1 MTAESRVV
9 EAANPRRAR
18 AKDGAGF
25 GRAGFTAR
33 FLFLDVGLALNGRE
47 ATRRSRAGRGCRGEW
62 AGDCEPCAV
71 RSERVPLYRLR
82 ISRICRRALRARNE
96 GGAAPLGTGRD
107 AGRCGKIELC
117 RQTMI
122 RIGWPSLAVA
132 AVLLLGIANGASGQ
146 GLAVNPSAAAS
157 DIRNPSS
164 TNPAAAA
171 SDVRNPSAFN
181 PAAAASDIR
190 QPSVA
195 SPSSPAAMA
204 PRVRRTRVVLP
215 ERRSRAS
222 QRSRRAPAA
231 ATQAA
236 TRERRAAEARPRPAT
251 TAERKAS
258 AIMGSVCRGC

>member
-9 EAANPRRAR
+9 EAANPKRAR

-25 GRAGFTAR
+25 GRAGFTASS
-33 FLFLDVGLALNGRE
+33 FSWAWAL
-47 ATRRSRAGRGCRGEW
+47 RSMGEKPRAGRERGED
-62 AGDCEPCAV
+62 AEENGQEIASHV
-71 RSERVPLYRLR
+71 RSEANG
-82 ISRICRRALRARNE
+82 CRCTGSGFREYVAVRCAQETKEPRR
-96 GGAAPLGTGRD
+96 LGTGRA
-107 AGRCGKIELC
+107 AGRCGEDELC

-132 AVLLLGIANGASGQ
+132 AVLVLGIANGASGQ

-222 QRSRRAPAA
+222 QRARRAPAA
-231 ATQAA
+231 ARQAA